1 MRRALVSP
9 LLSGLVIP
17 GLGQIVNRQVGKG
30 AMLVAAASLL
40 FMLTL
45 GFAFHEISQAV
56 LALDGYAGPDKIGA
70 LRAQLIKQ
78 GVGWLLTLGGLTA
91 ALWIF
96 GIIDAYKGGRARDA
110 QLAGQEGS

>member
-17 GLGQIVNRQVGKG
+17 GLGQLVNRQVGKG
-30 AMLVAAASLL
+30 ALLVAAASLL

-56 LALDGYAGPDKIGA
+56 LALEGYAGPDKLGA
-70 LRAQLIKQ
+70 LRAQLLKQ
-78 GVGWLLTLGGLTA
+78 GVLWLVVLGGLMA
-91 ALWIF
+91 GLWIY
-96 GIIDAYKGGRARDA
+96 GIVDAWRGGRERDA
-110 QLAGQEGS
+110 QLAGR

>member
-30 AMLVAAASLL
+30 AMMVAAASLL

-56 LALDGYAGPDKIGA
+56 LALDGYAGPDKLAA
-70 LRAQLIKQ
+70 LRGQLIKQ
-78 GVGWLLTLGGLTA
+78 GVTWLIILGGLTA
-91 ALWIF
+91 ALWIYAV
-96 GIIDAYKGGRARDA
+96 IDAWRGGRERDA
-110 QLAGQEGS
+110 ALAGQ